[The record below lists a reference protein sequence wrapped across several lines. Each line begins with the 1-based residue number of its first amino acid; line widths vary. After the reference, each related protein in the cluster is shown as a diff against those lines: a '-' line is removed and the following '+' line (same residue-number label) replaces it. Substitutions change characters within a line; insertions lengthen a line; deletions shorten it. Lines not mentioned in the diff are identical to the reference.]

1 MKFQLLYYYGTFI
14 TASDT
19 MTRIVSKQCK
29 KQKQEYQNNTKHQL
43 IIKGSLYMTWLET
56 DLKYS
61 KAILIYYVAFFVINI
76 FI

>member
-1 MKFQLLYYYGTFI
+1 MKFQLLYYHGTFI
-14 TASDT
+14 TANDT
-19 MTRIVSKQCK
+19 MTSIVSKQCK
-29 KQKQEYQNNTKHQL
+29 KPKKKNQSNTKHQL

-61 KAILIYYVAFFVINI
+61 KAILIYYVAFFLINI